1 MRAQPFDDYRP
12 LLIAFNLATQ
22 RGDASQ
28 GAGTIGPRRKVV
40 EARATRGK
48 RSQHRIAMRYGLVAR
63 HAQASQN
70 VARRPHHHRLCV
82 RTHHFRLYYIL
93 LSTNA
98 ARTRRTRYN
107 SARVLRLDNKA
118 IAHIFYETADLM
130 EVNGDDSFRIRSY
143 RRAAEALEGHP
154 QQVSDLMDEPKKLLA
169 IPGIGK
175 GMAANIQE
183 LNREGK
189 LTPHQELLKKYRPS
203 MLELLK
209 IQGLGPKTIAM
220 LWSAF
225 QVSDLAG
232 VEQLARDGKL
242 RELPRMSEK
251 TEQKILKAIEDYRRI
266 SGRFLLDEAD
276 RTAEKLTEHL
286 RHIQGIDKIT
296 PAGSLRRGRETV
308 GDLDVLVTGPC
319 CVDDQQRA
327 DLIEEILRFPGIVQ
341 VLAKGDNKVSFKLRN
356 GLQVDVRTLSP
367 DTYGAAL
374 QYFTGSKNHNVTLRQ
389 RALKLGFTLSEYGLF
404 RLDDNQRVAGA
415 TEEEIYGK
423 LNLDCIPPEMRENC
437 GEIEAAAEHKLPR
450 LITIDDI
457 RGEVHMH
464 TVETDGRNTIAEMA
478 EAAKARGYQYIAIT
492 DHSKNLAFANGLD
505 DKRAVEH
512 IARIH
517 AANDQ
522 TEGITIMAGIEV
534 DILADGALDLSDSVL
549 EQMDVVVASV
559 HSAFNQ
565 ESGQMTDRLLQAIG
579 NGNVSILGHPTGR
592 LLLRRD
598 AYPFNMDAV
607 LKTALQ
613 NKVAMELNAYPD
625 RLDLNDVHLR
635 MAREHGVKVVIN
647 TDAHH
652 TTHFEKIKYGIL
664 QARRAWLTP
673 ADVLNTLPEKEFR
686 QAMKRL

>member
-1 MRAQPFDDYRP
+1 
-12 LLIAFNLATQ
+12 
-22 RGDASQ
+22 
-28 GAGTIGPRRKVV
+28 
-40 EARATRGK
+40 
-48 RSQHRIAMRYGLVAR
+48 
-63 HAQASQN
+63 
-70 VARRPHHHRLCV
+70 
-82 RTHHFRLYYIL
+82 
-93 LSTNA
+93 
-98 ARTRRTRYN
+98 
-107 SARVLRLDNKA
+107 LDNKA

-154 QQVSDLMDEPKKLLA
+154 QQVSQLLDEPKKLLG

-183 LNREGK
+183 LSREGK
-189 LTPHQELLKKYRPS
+189 LTQHQELLQKYRPS

-209 IQGLGPKTIAM
+209 IQGLGPKTIAL

-232 VEQLARDGKL
+232 VEQLAREGKL

-286 RHIQGIDKIT
+286 KHIQGIEKIT

-308 GDLDVLVTGPC
+308 GDLDVLITGPC
-319 CVDDQQRA
+319 CIDDEQRA
-327 DLIEEILRFPGIVQ
+327 ALTEEILRFPGIIDVM
-341 VLAKGDNKVSFKLRN
+341 AKGDNKVSFKLRN
-356 GLQVDVRTLSP
+356 GMQVDVRMLPPES
-367 DTYGAAL
+367 YGAAM

-389 RALKLGFTLSEYGLF
+389 RALKMGYTLNEYGLA
-404 RLDDNQRVAGA
+404 RLDDEQRIAGT
-415 TEEEIYGK
+415 TEEEIYGALK
-423 LNLDCIPPEMRENC
+423 LDFIPPELRENC
-437 GEIEAAAEHKLPR
+437 GEIEAAAEHKLPE
-450 LITIDDI
+450 LITVEDI

-464 TVETDGRNTIAEMA
+464 TVETDGRCTIEEMA
-478 EAAKARGYQYIAIT
+478 QAAKERGYQYIAIS

-512 IARIH
+512 IARIR
-517 AANDQ
+517 AANEQ

-534 DILADGALDLSDSVL
+534 DILAEGELDLSDSVL

-565 ESGQMTDRLLQAIG
+565 EPQQMTDRLLRALG
-579 NGNVSILGHPTGR
+579 NKNTSILGHPTGR

-598 AYPFNMDAV
+598 AYQFDMDAI
-607 LKTALQ
+607 LKAALK

-635 MAREHGVKVVIN
+635 MARERGVKIVIN

-652 TTHFEKIKYGIL
+652 TSHFEKIKYGIL
-664 QARRAWLTP
+664 QARRAWLTA
-673 ADVLNTLPEKEFR
+673 ADVLNTLPEEEFR
-686 QAMKRL
+686 KAAKHEW